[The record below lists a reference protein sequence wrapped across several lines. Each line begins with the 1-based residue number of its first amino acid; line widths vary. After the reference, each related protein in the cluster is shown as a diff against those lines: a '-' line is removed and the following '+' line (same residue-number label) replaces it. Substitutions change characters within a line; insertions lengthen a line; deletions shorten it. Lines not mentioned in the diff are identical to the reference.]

1 MKKQVLTLLAIPFLL
16 ASCGTSSNISSA
28 PSSKTGNKSS
38 EAHKHVK
45 AINTALDDC
54 IDLNGEKL
62 DKSYFAGKLTLI
74 NVWGTYCGPC
84 KEEMPAL
91 GYLYNKFSKDFPFQ
105 ILGLVI
111 DVQDEQGDID
121 ATQKTKAERLLNT
134 AKCTYQNIV
143 ITPSWY
149 SWINTIQ
156 YVPTSVFIDDT
167 GYSVDEEI
175 IGSMPT
181 SKWESYIEGF
191 LFDYFD

>member
-1 MKKQVLTLLAIPFLL
+1 MKKQVLTFLAIPFLL
-16 ASCGTSSNISSA
+16 SSCGTSIIKPFSSSTSKVKTSSA
-28 PSSKTGNKSS
+28 GKQ
-38 EAHKHVK
+38 HFK
-45 AINTALDDC
+45 AINVSLDDC
-54 IDLNGEKL
+54 IDLNGDKL

-111 DVQDEQGDID
+111 DVQDDQGNID
-121 ATQKTKAERLLNT
+121 PTQKTKAERLLNT

-167 GYSVDEEI
+167 GYSVAEEI